1 MDINLLFQMII
12 IALVAVLLYTFIG
25 FIPGTDETSV
35 LLPISLTLVLSG
47 IKPILILTFFIASI
61 ITLNLT
67 NLMPTALVG
76 LPGGVLSSPMIGH
89 ALKIKERGQSA
100 KVIQKMAAAVVIG
113 VVVSVITSFMIAQL
127 IAPYA
132 TIIQPYSGLLFV
144 VGAIFLSLLSKNKVL
159 SIVSIVP
166 LALTFMAF
174 RHLYWGL
181 GIVDKTKNIT
191 TSFFLAITIG
201 PLVTSLLSLLNNEL
215 KNKMIKDDYKTIVI
229 EESKEKFKLNPFS
242 ILSKEESKWVVITSF
257 ISNFLFI
264 LSPVGLILL
273 FGEWVYNKVDV
284 DKESTSIVV
293 MSALAHSTYLS
304 GIIIP
309 LLALGIP
316 LSPVAIGPANAL
328 FNAPPIYTIENNLH
342 YQLGFNEFMLAVFV
356 GGLIALILSYLFTNK
371 YAYKITNFVLTKI
384 SHEAVL
390 GLFIAFVLLLSFMDA
405 GLINIFGVL
414 ALAIISGSLNNLGV
428 NYGVQFMTL
437 YAAPLIANFLGM

>member
-1 MDINLLFQMII
+1 MTVNLLLEMVL
-12 IALVAVLLYTFIG
+12 IALLAVVLYTFIG

-35 LLPISLTLVLSG
+35 LLPISLTLVLTG

-89 ALKIKERGQSA
+89 ALNVKERGQSA
-100 KVIQKMAAAVVIG
+100 KVIQKMAAAVVIA
-113 VVVSVITSFMIAQL
+113 VVISIPTSLLIAQL
-127 IAPYA
+127 IAPFA
-132 TIIQPYSGLLFV
+132 SVIQPYSGLLFV
-144 VGAIFLSLLSKNKVL
+144 IGAVFLSLLSKNKLL
-159 SIVSIVP
+159 SIISIVP

-181 GIVDKTKNIT
+181 NIVESGKSIT

-201 PLVTSLLSLLNNEL
+201 PLIMSLLSLLNHSL
-215 KNKMIKDDYKTIVI
+215 KSKMIKDNFKTII
-229 EESKEKFKLNPFS
+229 LNESKEKLKINPFK
-242 ILSKEESKWVVITSF
+242 ILNKEESKWVIIISF

-264 LSPVGLILL
+264 LSPVGLIIL
-273 FGEWVYNKVDV
+273 FGEWVFKRVKENKETVAM
-284 DKESTSIVV
+284 VV
-293 MSALAHSTYLS
+293 MSALAQSTYLS

-309 LLALGIP
+309 LFALGIP
-316 LSPVAIGPANAL
+316 LSPVAIGPGNAL
-328 FNAPPIYTIENNLH
+328 FNAPPVYGIENNLH
-342 YQLGFNEFMLAVFV
+342 YQLNLNQFLWAITIGGMIAVV
-356 GGLIALILSYLFTNK
+356 LSYFFTNK

-390 GLFIAFVLLLSFMDA
+390 GIFIAFVLLLAYMDA
-405 GLINIFGVL
+405 GVINVFGVI

-437 YAAPLIANFLGM
+437 YAAPLIASWLTL

>member
-1 MDINLLFQMII
+1 
-12 IALVAVLLYTFIG
+12 
-25 FIPGTDETSV
+25 
-35 LLPISLTLVLSG
+35 
-47 IKPILILTFFIASI
+47 
-61 ITLNLT
+61 
-67 NLMPTALVG
+67 
-76 LPGGVLSSPMIGH
+76 
-89 ALKIKERGQSA
+89 
-100 KVIQKMAAAVVIG
+100 
-113 VVVSVITSFMIAQL
+113 
-127 IAPYA
+127 
-132 TIIQPYSGLLFV
+132 
-144 VGAIFLSLLSKNKVL
+144 
-159 SIVSIVP
+159 
-166 LALTFMAF
+166 
-174 RHLYWGL
+174 
-181 GIVDKTKNIT
+181 
-191 TSFFLAITIG
+191 
-201 PLVTSLLSLLNNEL
+201 
-215 KNKMIKDDYKTIVI
+215 MIKDDYKTIVI
-229 EESKEKFKLNPFS
+229 EESKEEFKLNPFS

-273 FGEWVYNKVDV
+273 FGEWVYNKVDK

-293 MSALAHSTYLS
+293 MSALAQSTYLS

-342 YQLGFNEFMLAVFV
+342 YQLSFNEFMLAVIV

-428 NYGVQFMTL
+428 NYGIQFMTL